1 MEKNI
6 INIIMDFMEEV
17 NEVVEKTGEEKKEYV
32 LDCVR
37 TKYGDEIYERYE
49 PLINLLIN
57 FVVDV
62 SKGKINIKKKLRRMK
77 KSCLQ

>member
-32 LDCVR
+32 LECVR
-37 TKYGDEIYERYE
+37 TKYGDEVYERYE

-62 SKGKINIKKKLRRMK
+62 SKGKINIKKKLKRIK
-77 KSCLQ
+77 NNCIG